1 MFTEFFIFFASVALV
16 FYIWQNRFYS
26 YWQRNGVKSIKPEPI
41 FGNIR
46 SFLTGKVPF
55 FEQISLFH
63 TAKGFENE
71 PLIGVYF
78 LKGPGVIVRDLDL
91 VKTVMIKKFNYFVNR
106 AMKTDPIHDSLGYNN
121 LLLSRSPDWKGLRNK
136 ISPVFTSGKIKQ
148 MYPLMVDI
156 GKDLEDNLAK
166 MPDNSVVRIKD
177 KCARFTIDLVA
188 SIAFGI
194 KANALKMDNSEFFKV
209 NTEFFKLSLKT
220 LLDSFCIFLLPSLAS
235 LVHAKMFPK
244 PTRDFFIRTISYVL
258 DEREKSGVQ
267 RNDLVDVLLA
277 MKRETK
283 SQKNDFN
290 NKDLEFLVAQ
300 AALFQTAGFETS
312 SSTMT
317 MTLFE
322 LVHNTAIQ
330 DRLRSEIKE
339 YFGDEDHISYER
351 LQEMPYLCQV
361 VNETLRKYPIAGYVE
376 RECAQPESGEKFTL
390 QPYYDLEVPNGM
402 PFYVSTLAIQ
412 RDEKYWPDPEKYDP
426 DRFAPENRDKIN
438 MDAYM
443 PFGIGP
449 RNCIGMRLGLLQ
461 AKLGLVHLLRKHS
474 VTKCDETVDSFKFEV
489 KSPLMASNVD
499 IYVRLQK
506 D

>member
-1 MFTEFFIFFASVALV
+1 MFTEFFIFFASVAIV
-16 FYIWQNRFYS
+16 FYIWQKRFYS
-26 YWQRNGVKSIKPEPI
+26 FWQRNGVKSIKPEPI

-46 SFLTGKVPF
+46 SFLTGKIPF
-55 FEQISLFH
+55 FEQLSILH
-63 TAKGFENE
+63 ATKGFENE

-121 LLLSRSPDWKGLRNK
+121 LLLSRTPDWKDLRNT

-148 MYPLMVDI
+148 MYPLMVEV
-156 GKDLEDNLAK
+156 GKELEENLGKVSA
-166 MPDNSVVRIKD
+166 DSVVLIKD
-177 KCARFTIDLVA
+177 KCARFTIDLIA

-194 KANALKMDNSEFFKV
+194 KANALQIENSEFFKV
-209 NTEFFKLSLKT
+209 NTEFFRFSLKS
-220 LLDSFCIFLLPSLAS
+220 LLDSFCILLLPK
-235 LVHAKMFPK
+235 LVPLMRAKMFPK
-244 PTRDFFIRTISYVL
+244 TTRDFFIRTISYVL

-277 MKRETK
+277 MKRETQ
-283 SQKNDFN
+283 SQKDFN
-290 NKDLEFLVAQ
+290 DKDLEYLVAQ

-351 LQEMPYLCQV
+351 LQEMPYLSQV

-376 RECAQPESGEKFTL
+376 RECAQPQSGEKFTL
-390 QPYYDLEVPNGM
+390 KPHYDFEVPSGM
-402 PFYVSTLAIQ
+402 PFYVSILAIQ

-438 MDAYM
+438 MDAYL

-461 AKLGLVHLLRKHS
+461 AKLGLVHLLHKHS
-474 VTKCDETVDSFKFEV
+474 VAKCDKTIDSFKFEV
-489 KSPLMASNVD
+489 KTPIIASNVD